1 MNAKI
6 AAYVDAHRDEII
18 AMWEDLVNQESGSS
32 NKAGVDAVV
41 NKVKAALE
49 ENGAEV
55 KIMEHP
61 EAGNG
66 IVAMLPGGN
75 KKPFLFLGHM
85 DTVFNAPGETVRRP
99 FTIDENGKV
108 TGPGVLDMKG
118 GVVIGVW
125 VGKALKACGWNDRP
139 IKYVLSGDEE
149 VGHYKSTNAK
159 EILEESKGCVACFD
173 CETSYD
179 DNSTVSGR
187 KGACRFQVGI
197 TGVTSHAGNDPK
209 RGRSA
214 ILEAAH
220 KVIDI
225 QNLTNWDLGIT
236 FNVGNINGGT
246 IFNAVPGYC
255 ELDVD
260 IRYENPEHLP
270 MIEKWV
276 QETCAKTYIEGTTT
290 EIMNYKVS
298 SPPFAVTEG
307 GLKLFDILNET
318 SQELG
323 YGALTHKYVG
333 GFSDAAYSTLAGVP
347 TMCSVGVKG
356 GFNHSPEEY
365 CWKESIFERIKVL
378 AGCILKIDR
387 ME

>member
-41 NKVKAALE
+41 DKVKTALE

-323 YGALTHKYVG
+323 YGTLTHKYVG

>member
-1 MNAKI
+1 MNDKI

-18 AMWEDLVNQESGSS
+18 AMWEDLVNTESGSS
-32 NKAGVDAVV
+32 MKAGVDAVA

-55 KIMEHP
+55 RVLEHA

-66 IVAMLPGGN
+66 LVAQMPGGD

-85 DTVFNAPGETVRRP
+85 DTVFNNPGETIRRP

-108 TGPGVLDMKG
+108 TGPGCLDMKG
-118 GVVIGVW
+118 GVVIGIW
-125 VGKALKACGWNDRP
+125 VGRALKACGWSDRP
-139 IKYVLSGDEE
+139 IRYILSGDEE

-187 KGACRFQVGI
+187 KGAIRFQVGI
-197 TGVTSHAGNDPK
+197 TGIASHAGNDPK

-220 KVIDI
+220 KVIDL
-225 QNLTNWDLGIT
+225 QNLTDWDLGIT
-236 FNVGNINGGT
+236 FNVGNIKGGT
-246 IFNAVPGYC
+246 VYNAVPGYC

-260 IRYENPEHLP
+260 VRYQDPAHLP
-270 MIEKWV
+270 MIEKNV
-276 QETCAKTYIEGTTT
+276 QETCAKTYIDGTST
-290 EIMNYKVS
+290 EILNYMVTC
-298 SPPFAVTEG
+298 PPFKETPEG
-307 GLKLFDILNET
+307 FKLFELLNQT
-318 SQELG
+318 NQELG
-323 YGALTHKYVG
+323 YGVLTHKYVG
-333 GFSDAAYSTLAGVP
+333 GFSDASYSTLAGVP

-365 CWKESIFERIKVL
+365 CWKESIFERIKLL
-378 AGCILKIDR
+378 AACVMKIDV

>member
-1 MNAKI
+1 MNKKI
-6 AAYVDAHRDEII
+6 AAYVDAHREEII
-18 AMWEDLVNQESGSS
+18 AMWQDLVNTESGSS
-32 NKAGVDAVV
+32 NKAGVDAVA
-41 NKVKAALE
+41 NKVKAQLE
-49 ENGAEV
+49 EAGAEV
-55 KIMEHP
+55 KLMEHP

-75 KKPFLFLGHM
+75 KAPFLFLGHM
-85 DTVFNAPGETVRRP
+85 DTVFNEPGETIRRP

-118 GVVIGVW
+118 GVTIAVW

-139 IKYVLSGDEE
+139 IKFVFSGDEE
-149 VGHYKSTNAK
+149 VGHYKSTNAE
-159 EILEESKGCVACFD
+159 EITEESKGCVACFD

-187 KGACRFQVGI
+187 KGQIRFQVGI
-197 TGVTSHAGNDPK
+197 KGIASHAGNDPK

-220 KVIDI
+220 KVFDL
-225 QNLTNWDLGIT
+225 QELTDWDLGIT
-236 FNVGNINGGT
+236 FNVGTIKGGT

-260 IRYENPEHLP
+260 VRYQNPEHLP
-270 MIEKWV
+270 MIEKNV
-276 QETCAKTYIEGTTT
+276 QEVCGKTYVDGTTT
-290 EIMNYKVS
+290 EIMNYRVGC
-298 SPPFAVTEG
+298 PPFPVTPE

-333 GFSDAAYSTLAGVP
+333 GFSDAAYSTKAGVP

-365 CWKESIFERIKVL
+365 CWKESIFERIKLL
-378 AGCILKIDR
+378 AACVMKIDV